1 MMDALLLLVLP
12 ACLAISF
19 LCSGMEAGL
28 FTLGRWRIMQQM
40 RAGQERAARLYAY
53 LEHTENFLWT
63 VLIGNAIAFFGAM
76 WIVAI
81 ALLKAVDKRNLWY
94 WLSFLAATFVFYIFC
109 DLLPKTLFRK
119 FPNRLCLLLSA
130 PFRLLHIALS
140 PLVSLVEE
148 IAKLLLRWTG
158 GRTYKGQVFSNRNE
172 LRLLMEDTPEALTSE
187 ERGMM
192 HRVFDLNNI
201 AVRQLAIPF
210 ARYPTL
216 GASDPVGDAIARF
229 REITQNVLP
238 VWTTGNRNRR
248 IAGFL
253 EVKTLIFREGLKL
266 SSGLNEFLTP
276 PFYLDEDL
284 RLHEALRRMQRAGRR
299 IAVVLGR
306 DGREIGLITLEAI
319 LRFIFGEVKL

>member
-1 MMDALLLLVLP
+1 MMGALLMLVLP
-12 ACLAISF
+12 ACLAVSF

-40 RAGQERAARLYAY
+40 RAGQARAKRLYGY
-53 LEHTENFLWT
+53 LEDTENFLWT
-63 VLIGNAIAFFGAM
+63 VLIGNTIAFFGAM

-81 ALLKAVDKRNLWY
+81 ALLRAVQGHSAWF
-94 WLSFLAATFVFYIFC
+94 WVSFLAVAFVFYVFC
-109 DLLPKTLFRK
+109 DLLPKTVFRK
-119 FPNRLCLLLSA
+119 FPNRLCLILSA

-140 PLVSLVEE
+140 PLVSLVEG

-172 LRLLMEDTPEALTSE
+172 LRLLMEDTPETLTSE

-192 HRVFDLNNI
+192 DRVFDLNTI
-201 AVRQLAIPF
+201 AVRQLTIPF
-210 ARYPTL
+210 ARFPALSTNDRVED
-216 GASDPVGDAIARF
+216 SVMRF
-229 REITQNVLP
+229 RELPQNVLP
-238 VWTTGNRNRR
+238 VWSADARQRK
-248 IAGFL
+248 ISGFID
-253 EVKTLIFREGLKL
+253 VKQLIFAEKL
-266 SSGLNEFLTP
+266 DLNGPLTKRLTP

-284 RLHEALRRMQRAGRR
+284 RLHEALRRMQRSGRR
-299 IAVVLGR
+299 IAVVLAR

>member
-1 MMDALLLLVLP
+1 MMDALLMLVLP
-12 ACLAISF
+12 VCLAVSF

-40 RAGQERAARLYAY
+40 RAGQARAARLYTY
-53 LEHTENFLWT
+53 LQDTENFLWT
-63 VLIGNAIAFFGAM
+63 VLIGNTIAFFGAM

-81 ALLKAVDKRNLWY
+81 ALLRAVQGHDVWF
-94 WLSFLAATFVFYIFC
+94 WLTFLAAAFVFYVFC
-109 DLLPKTLFRK
+109 DLLPKTVFRK
-119 FPNRLCLLLSA
+119 FPNRLCLILSA

-140 PLVSLVEE
+140 PLVSLVEA

-158 GRTYKGQVFSNRNE
+158 GRTYKGQVFSSRNE
-172 LRLLMEDTPEALTSE
+172 LRLLMEDTPETLTSE

-192 HRVFDLNNI
+192 DRVFDLNTV

-210 ARYPTL
+210 ARFPTL
-216 GASDPVGDAIARF
+216 STSDRVEDSVMRF
-229 REITQNVLP
+229 RELPQNVLP
-238 VWTTGNRNRR
+238 VWSGDGRQRKV
-248 IAGFL
+248 AGFVD
-253 EVKTLIFREGLKL
+253 VKRLIFLEKIDL
-266 SSGLNEFLTP
+266 SSPLGGQLIS

-306 DGREIGLITLEAI
+306 DGREFGLITLEAI